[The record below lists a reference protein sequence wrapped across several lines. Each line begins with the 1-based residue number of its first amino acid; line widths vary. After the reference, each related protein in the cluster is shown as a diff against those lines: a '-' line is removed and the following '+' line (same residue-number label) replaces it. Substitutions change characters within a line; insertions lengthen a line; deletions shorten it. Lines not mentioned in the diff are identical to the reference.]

1 VVTVTVLVPAMT
13 CRHCVRTVTASLRDV
28 AGVERV
34 EADARTRTVTVRGGT
49 SPAAVLAALTGCG
62 FPGRVLDGG
71 VSDGEEAPGPA

>member
-34 EADARTRTVTVRGGT
+34 EADARTRTVTVRGRT
-49 SPAAVLAALTGCG
+49 SPAAVLAALAGCG

-71 VSDGEEAPGPA
+71 ASTGDVPPGPA